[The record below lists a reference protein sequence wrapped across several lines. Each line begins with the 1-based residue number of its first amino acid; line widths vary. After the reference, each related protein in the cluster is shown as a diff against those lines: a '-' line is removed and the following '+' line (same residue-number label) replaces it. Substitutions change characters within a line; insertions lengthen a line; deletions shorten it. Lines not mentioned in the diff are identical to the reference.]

1 MRIPLFA
8 NVLYTALEIGSGRP
22 ENGTF
27 LDFVCQN
34 LDVKMSAMVWTLG
47 KIDAILNNIT

>member
-22 ENGTF
+22 KNGTF
-27 LDFVCQN
+27 LDLFAKNV
-34 LDVKMSAMVWTLG
+34 DAKMSVVV
-47 KIDAILNNIT
+47 

>member
-27 LDFVCQN
+27 LDLFAKIV
-34 LDVKMSAMVWTLG
+34 DAKMSAMV
-47 KIDAILNNIT
+47 